1 MVLYYILSIFIF
13 YKYLNINYYIL
24 LDYIMCAVIEI
35 KNYELNELINLLY
48 GNRGLIINTESPDF
62 VDLTVENVE
71 FI

>member
-1 MVLYYILSIFIF
+1 
-13 YKYLNINYYIL
+13 
-24 LDYIMCAVIEI
+24 MCAVIEI